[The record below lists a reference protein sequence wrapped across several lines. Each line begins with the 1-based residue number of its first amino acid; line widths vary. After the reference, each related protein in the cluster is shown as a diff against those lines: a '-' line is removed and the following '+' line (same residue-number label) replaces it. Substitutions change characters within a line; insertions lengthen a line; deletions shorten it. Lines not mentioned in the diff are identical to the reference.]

1 MKEIHLKE
9 GPFIKSN
16 LKTKNIFR
24 NIFIALIP
32 LIIYA
37 IYKNGI
43 VVYQNTKNIN
53 DLFKPIVLIITSSLV
68 SIISEYISGRKESK
82 NILIDIKEKSSFL
95 IGLIVSLM
103 LPVNI
108 PVYIPIVVIFVV
120 IFIKNILSKK
130 VNTQLFNPIALAL
143 FIIFLILNFTSGI
156 NFLNNYEK
164 NNIKNDPFNLVLK
177 GSSEEL
183 SKIGELSDYFV
194 GNVPTAL
201 GVSSALVLVGFIYLI
216 CKKSVKWRVTISY
229 LLTLFLII
237 TFIGFVKGE
246 DFSLSLIKLLIY
258 DIIYIGVFIVSET
271 YNSPTTPVSE
281 VLYGII
287 VGFLSVIFE
296 LLLALP
302 YGIFLSILLANLFIP
317 SLDFLGARISLK
329 DYN

>member
-9 GPFIKSN
+9 GPFIKSS

-95 IGLIVSLM
+95 TGLIVSLM

-130 VNTQLFNPIALAL
+130 VNTQLFNPIALSL

-216 CKKSVKWRVTISY
+216 CKKSVKWRVTFSY